1 MAAARIKG
9 SARAGRLR
17 LSFHVSTNDHD
28 TDLAAD
34 VLLRHVTS
42 SHPATQPRCSSPM
55 AVPAAR
61 CSPAARP
68 TG

>member
-34 VLLRHVTS
+34 V
-42 SHPATQPRCSSPM
+42 
-55 AVPAAR
+55 
-61 CSPAARP
+61 
-68 TG
+68 

>member
-42 SHPATQPRCSSPM
+42 SHPA
-55 AVPAAR
+55 AL
-61 CSPAARP
+61 
-68 TG
+68 